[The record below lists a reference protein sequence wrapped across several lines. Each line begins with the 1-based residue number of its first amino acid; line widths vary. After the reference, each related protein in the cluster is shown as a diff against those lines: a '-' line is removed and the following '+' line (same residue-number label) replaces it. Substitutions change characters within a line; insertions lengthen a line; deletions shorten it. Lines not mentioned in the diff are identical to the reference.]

1 MKELGKALSICQSAT
16 EKKSCNAKAINCT
29 TIHLGNDYF
38 IDSAERFIFLF
49 AIALFIQRP
58 KSLSKASI
66 GSTSTARCIISRS

>member
-49 AIALFIQRP
+49 AIHSAPEKPFKGLDWQH
-58 KSLSKASI
+58 
-66 GSTSTARCIISRS
+66 